1 MVIESCETP
10 LPRLPIRFRPPHRK
24 KNIWTTEHL
33 PPKNDE
39 NDETTQKLMY
49 PIYKW
54 IDISANRQVIK
65 QFLNASSSQ

>member
-1 MVIESCETP
+1 MVIESLFVLD
-10 LPRLPIRFRPPHRK
+10 LPTVK

-39 NDETTQKLMY
+39 NDETTPNLRY
-49 PIYKW
+49 PLYKW

>member
-1 MVIESCETP
+1 MPDVPTV
-10 LPRLPIRFRPPHRK
+10 K
-24 KNIWTTEHL
+24 KISELLNTEHL

-39 NDETTQKLMY
+39 NDETTPNLRY
-49 PIYKW
+49 PLYKW